1 MFCNPYEEAQTGIG
15 AIDHEDRLHNYA
27 EYKRHSARLLK
38 HFLREGKMAM
48 NMQMRGPRHAYRN
61 NGKHLEAL
69 DGSPIDDSGMN
80 LQQ

>member
-1 MFCNPYEEAQTGIG
+1 
-15 AIDHEDRLHNYA
+15 
-27 EYKRHSARLLK
+27 
-38 HFLREGKMAM
+38 MAT

-69 DGSPIDDSGMN
+69 DGSPINDSGMN